1 MIKPYL
7 GYPRLSAS
15 MWGFGAE
22 TSLHALRLIC
32 SGLFDEL
39 PKVRIILGHLGET
52 IPCMLQRIDTRW
64 GANVGPLKIR
74 KRPGEYFKQNFVVS
88 TSGMTSPEALT
99 MTLAVLGA
107 DSVMFATDYPM
118 ESSVEAVACLDAAP
132 VADAIKEKIYCLNA
146 ERIFAF

>member
-1 MIKPYL
+1 
-7 GYPRLSAS
+7 
-15 MWGFGAE
+15 
-22 TSLHALRLIC
+22 
-32 SGLFDEL
+32 
-39 PKVRIILGHLGET
+39 
-52 IPCMLQRIDTRW
+52 
-64 GANVGPLKIR
+64 LKIR

-99 MTLAVLGA
+99 MTLAVLGT